1 MLNLLIQMWAMKID
15 ITFIS
20 IKFCVEKKWIIY
32 RSLVAGVANFC
43 GDINISKGKL
53 VFVRR

>member
-1 MLNLLIQMWAMKID
+1 MKID

-20 IKFCVEKKWIIY
+20 IKFCVEKKRIIY
-32 RSLVAGVANFC
+32 RSLVAGVAYFC

-53 VFVRR
+53 AFVRR